1 MVERGRIE
9 AAPYEGAPHARV
21 IGYLFQ
27 AFRRLFAGGGAAV
40 CLDLPVHF
48 DQTVPDH
55 GALPDLIV
63 ALGRKPGPRSGFRV
77 WEESGPP
84 DVAIDVTS
92 PSTALKDRMGSRALC
107 QKGGVPELLSF
118 DPLGGVLEMWQA
130 TSAGYRHMTREKGGH
145 LPSRRLE
152 LEFHL
157 GPDRTAGG
165 SPFTTLRVG
174 RQGLVLVPPLGGEG
188 DLEEILERDFLHGP
202 PTARA
207 TRPHPRQNEP

>member
-27 AFRRLFAGGGAAV
+27 AFRRLFADGDAAV
-40 CLDLPVHF
+40 HLDLPVHF
-48 DQTVPDH
+48 DRENPDR
-55 GALPDLIV
+55 GALPDLLV

-77 WEESGPP
+77 WEEGGPP

-92 PSTALKDRMGSRALC
+92 PSTALKDRKWSRALC

-118 DPLGGVLEMWQA
+118 DPLGGVLEVWQA
-130 TSAGYRHMTREKGGH
+130 ASAGYRHQTRERGGQ

-152 LEFHL
+152 VEFHL
-157 GPDRTAGG
+157 APDRTPGG
-165 SPFTTLRVG
+165 SAFTALRVARHG
-174 RQGLVLVPPLGGEG
+174 VVLVPPLSGEG
-188 DLEEILERDFLHGP
+188 ELEEVPERDFRQGA
-202 PTARA
+202 PTGRG
-207 TRPHPRQNEP
+207 TRPHPRKRES